1 MQCCDWIYSTEQ
13 LMLFAL
19 YVLKLNRSGNFLE
32 GIRSI
37 VVKARS
43 KPERATKAKVW
54 NVNGRDFICFWMRS
68 SKRRARGGGDKE
80 RQKQTSWMALPELDP
95 TSTLN

>member
-54 NVNGRDFICFWMRS
+54 NVNGRDFICFWM
-68 SKRRARGGGDKE
+68 
-80 RQKQTSWMALPELDP
+80 P
-95 TSTLN
+95 